1 MLKWNFIIKPFHLDF
16 LIKCYKMLFG
26 SKQNIHSLALG
37 TKICLGWY
45 VCAHMCFTN
54 PVCVIRF
61 LGDLRWC
68 GGRAPGRLADQKA
81 LVILAPDG
89 DAHISVAH
97 HAAHAVIGLVHG
109 RAQPDSSEQQYQ
121 GALHCWGRS
130 WEMGSF
136 FMQVHKTCVIHLLLI
151 AIEIVECILSFI
163 RTRESFSDTKF

>member
-16 LIKCYKMLFG
+16 LFKCYKCSLEVNKYSLSFIG
-26 SKQNIHSLALG
+26 TRHQNLPWM
-37 TKICLGWY
+37 IC
-45 VCAHMCFTN
+45 VCFTN

>member
-16 LIKCYKMLFG
+16 LFKCSKG
-26 SKQNIHSLALG
+26 SLEINKYLLSFIGNLPCWM
-37 TKICLGWY
+37 IC
-45 VCAHMCFTN
+45 VCFTN

>member
-1 MLKWNFIIKPFHLDF
+1 MLQ
-16 LIKCYKMLFG
+16 MLFG
-26 SKQNIHSLALG
+26 SKQIFTIIHRHSAQKSALDD
-37 TKICLGWY
+37 CVY
-45 VCAHMCFTN
+45 FTN

-130 WEMGSF
+130 
-136 FMQVHKTCVIHLLLI
+136 
-151 AIEIVECILSFI
+151 
-163 RTRESFSDTKF
+163 